1 MENWNGTLHDSVA
14 MANGIRYRSAMKD
27 SSWWQM
33 SLAIAA
39 VTLADRQKRRRFING
54 LLAFIVGYCVLGTW
68 PLDSW
73 LSQGAWRMVLFWGFL
88 GVLCIF
94 LMLFGLFDALAVIAE
109 ERKKAGLDHPPKEEE
124 SSQD

>member
-1 MENWNGTLHDSVA
+1 
-14 MANGIRYRSAMKD
+14 
-27 SSWWQM
+27 
-33 SLAIAA
+33 
-39 VTLADRQKRRRFING
+39 
-54 LLAFIVGYCVLGTW
+54 
-68 PLDSW
+68 
-73 LSQGAWRMVLFWGFL
+73 MVLFWGFL